1 MFSVIVRMCV
11 KFWFTQTYFKGISS
25 SSLKQ
30 KIAFRRDSVDAVQ
43 YFSTSKLV
51 WTESAN
57 FKFDPLWMDWVK
69 VKIKR

>member
-11 KFWFTQTYFKGISS
+11 KFWFTQ

-30 KIAFRRDSVDAVQ
+30 KIAFRRDSVHAVQ
-43 YFSTSKLV
+43 YFSTPKLV